1 MLYAGLCIQLEQVVT
16 GGQLQ
21 QVAVLVQGTEKIA
34 LYSGPDELDG
44 QTVGSGAVDLD
55 AVIGLQL
62 KVKGQ
67 LLPVS
72 TLKCGDFWP
81 GASRSAWP

>member
-16 GGQLQ
+16 GSQLQ

-44 QTVGSGAVDLD
+44 QTVRF
-55 AVIGLQL
+55 
-62 KVKGQ
+62 
-67 LLPVS
+67 S
-72 TLKCGDFWP
+72 TLSTNAPVPDQ
-81 GASRSAWP
+81 